1 MIVEE
6 IDVYIN
12 DEIFWTYSQV
22 VLGYINSDVQ
32 RFKVVDNWVQQIRG
46 SGNM

>member
-22 VLGYINSDVQ
+22 LLGYINSDVQ
-32 RFKVVDNWVQQIRG
+32 RFKVVDN
-46 SGNM
+46 

>member
-32 RFKVVDNWVQQIRG
+32 RFKVVDN
-46 SGNM
+46 